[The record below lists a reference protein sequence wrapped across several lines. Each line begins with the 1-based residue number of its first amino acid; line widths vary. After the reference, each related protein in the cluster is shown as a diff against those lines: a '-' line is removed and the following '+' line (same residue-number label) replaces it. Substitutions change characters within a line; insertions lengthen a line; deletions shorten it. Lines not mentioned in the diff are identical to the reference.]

1 MHFADLAVQGI
12 DLEMAKHNLDG
23 VVEDVDRLK
32 VMIAEM
38 LDEPTFTNVDVLT
51 PGSRFRKLIMVKS
64 LLNSVGIDA
73 FAARRGVKSAL
84 AYQQASF
91 PQPEDVA

>member
-1 MHFADLAVQGI
+1 MNIADLVVQGI
-12 DLEMAKHNLDG
+12 DLELARNNLDN
-23 VVEDVDRLK
+23 VVEDVERMK
-32 VMIAEM
+32 VMLAEL
-38 LDEPTFTNVDVLT
+38 LDDTDAELRD
-51 PGSRFRKLIMVKS
+51 GSRFRRLISFKS

>member
-1 MHFADLAVQGI
+1 MHFADLVVQGI
-12 DLEMAKHNLDG
+12 DLEMANHNLDG

-32 VMIAEM
+32 VLVAEM
-38 LDEPTFTNVDVLT
+38 LDDGTFTGDDVLN
-51 PGSRFRKLIMVKS
+51 PGSRFRKLIMIKC

-91 PQPEDVA
+91 PQPENVA